1 MTASTNKGGTTM
13 SRVIAFLM
21 AVLLA
26 ANGCGTSRA
35 ISSRIELR
43 QLDNNHELKV
53 YADGNETYE
62 LSHHALADSSI
73 RGTGT
78 MSRPGGP
85 KTSFNGEIP
94 LTSIHAIET
103 GSSNLLKGMAVLGVT
118 ALFLAAATGGNNAD
132 QGLRANQ
139 WTTVHYPYSGGS
151 GGGGESCPYV
161 YSWNG
166 ERYVLEAE
174 PFGIAVAKSLELTTV
189 HLLPSARAHD
199 GTVRLRLT
207 NERPETHYVNALELY
222 SIDLGAAPAA
232 VLDVQGRAWPLSHPV
247 APVAATD
254 RNGHDIRPDIASVD
268 GRMWECDLSTVT
280 PGSGYED
287 VLDLAFAR
295 QAGANE
301 GSLVI
306 SGINTSLSTA
316 AFGTMCRIAGKQ
328 AAELVHALDT
338 DPAFI
343 KSLNSYVD
351 DASLKA
357 SVWNGR
363 DWQDVGLFRPEATA
377 ITFTRALRIPVPES
391 ASDTV
396 RIRLRS
402 MADVWKLDRL
412 AVDWTSV
419 SELPKK
425 RLELVQ
431 AKGPK
436 GEDVRGL
443 LRAPDRRYAILL
455 PPDTVELTYAAG
467 TGSRIVYA
475 VAGTGYLHE
484 WISQGNGGSA
494 LPVSWVPEAG
504 RIDFLGEMLTH
515 RDVTLSLVYE
525 EWKRTRSK
533 M

>member
-1 MTASTNKGGTTM
+1 M

-21 AVLLA
+21 AALLA

-35 ISSRIELR
+35 ISSRIELGK
-43 QLDNNHELKV
+43 LDNTRDLKV

-62 LSHHALADSSI
+62 LRHHALADSTI
-73 RGTGT
+73 RGSGT
-78 MSRPGGP
+78 VSRPGSP
-85 KTSFNGEIP
+85 KTSFDGAIP

-103 GSSNLLKGMAVLGVT
+103 GSSNLLKGLAVLGVT
-118 ALFLAAATGGNNAD
+118 ALFVAAATEGNGAD
-132 QGLRANQ
+132 QGLRAQQ

-174 PFGIAVAKSLELTTV
+174 PFGVAVAKSLELTTV
-189 HLLPSARAHD
+189 HLLPSARAQN
-199 GTVRLRLT
+199 GTVRLRLS

-222 SIDLGAAPAA
+222 AIDLGTAPAA
-232 VLDVQGRAWPLSHPV
+232 VLDVQGRAWPLRHPEG
-247 APVAATD
+247 PVVATD
-254 RNGHDIRPDIASVD
+254 RSGHDIHADIVSAD
-268 GRMWECDLSTVT
+268 GRMWECDPATLT

-287 VLDLAFAR
+287 VLYLAFTRKSGAR
-295 QAGANE
+295 E
-301 GSLVI
+301 GSLLL

-343 KSLNSYVD
+343 KSLRSYVD
-351 DASLKA
+351 DASLRA

-363 DWQDVGLFRPEATA
+363 EWQDVGFFRPEATA
-377 ITFTRALRIPVPES
+377 LTFTRALRVPLPES
-391 ASDTV
+391 AGDTV
-396 RIRLRS
+396 RVRLRS

-412 AVDWTSV
+412 AMDWTEA

-425 RLELVQ
+425 RLELIQ

-436 GEDVRGL
+436 GEDVREL
-443 LRAPDRRYAILL
+443 LRAADRRYAILL
-455 PPDTVELTYAAG
+455 PPDQVDLTYAAG
-467 TGSRIVYA
+467 TGSRVVYA

-484 WISQGNGGSA
+484 WLPQRDGGSA

-504 RIDFLGEMLTH
+504 RMGFLSEMLKH
-515 RDVTLSLVYE
+515 RDVTLSLIYE
-525 EWKRTRSK
+525 EWKRTRTK